1 MDKEKSTRETL
12 YDHSIAKVKLYGLY
26 LSIYLN
32 ILDRANFVRE
42 IIVADLFAGEG
53 IYKNGEKGSPI
64 IAFEAIQEHLNLS
77 KNSKRILFLIND
89 PEKSIIE
96 TTKTKVER
104 IEEYI
109 NKNRVHPNL
118 IIRYSKNKF
127 DKLVPELLSIIKS
140 MHSNDRA
147 LLFID
152 PWGYKEIR
160 PEDLK
165 LLVANEKVEILL
177 FLPISFMYRFS
188 KTAIEM
194 GFTGSEPLEEFLIE
208 LFGRN
213 LETIFEI
220 KTPEMFINT
229 VEMKFKEYLKI
240 PYVDEFILTTTDG
253 NIYCLYFFSFN
264 KIGFQKMIESKWR
277 LDKDYGRG
285 INREENFNL
294 FSGAYS
300 KNYDEKVFEY
310 IMNSEGRSNEE
321 LFDFGFENRFLP
333 KHTNEILKRLLDN
346 GQIIVESKDGQKANG
361 FYLAD
366 RKRKVLIKKA

>member
-1 MDKEKSTRETL
+1 MSKEKSTRETL
-12 YDHSIAKVKLYGLY
+12 HDHSIAKVELYGLY

-53 IYKNGEKGSPI
+53 IYKNGEKGSPV
-64 IAFEAIQEHLNLS
+64 IAFEAIQEHLNTS

-96 TTKTKVER
+96 PTKTKVER

-109 NKNRVHPNL
+109 NNNRVHPNL
-118 IIRYSKNKF
+118 NIRYSKNKF
-127 DKLVPELLSIIKS
+127 DELVPELLSIIKS

-165 LLVANEKVEILL
+165 QLVANEKVEILL

-220 KTPEMFINT
+220 KTTEMFINT
-229 VEMKFKEYLKI
+229 IELKFKEYLKI

-300 KNYDEKVFEY
+300 KKYDEKVFEY
-310 IMNSEGRSNEE
+310 IVNSEGRSNEE

-346 GQIIVESKDGQKANG
+346 GQIIVESKDGQKVNG

-366 RKRKVLIKKA
+366 RKRKVLIKKT

>member
-1 MDKEKSTRETL
+1 MSKEKSTRETL
-12 YDHSIAKVKLYGLY
+12 HDHSIAKVKLYGLY

-32 ILDRANFVRE
+32 ILDRANFIWE
-42 IIVADLFAGEG
+42 IIIADLFAGEG

-64 IAFEAIQEHLNLS
+64 IAFEAIQEHLDSS

-89 PEKSIIE
+89 PEMSVIE

-109 NKNRVHPNL
+109 NNNNVHSNL

-127 DKLVPELLSIIKS
+127 NELVPELLRVIKS

-160 PEDLK
+160 PVDLK
-165 LLVANEKVEILL
+165 MLVENEKVEILL

-188 KTAIEM
+188 KTAIEK
-194 GFTGSEPLEEFLIE
+194 GFTGGEPLEEFLIE
-208 LFGRN
+208 LFGRDLKTI
-213 LETIFEI
+213 LEISST
-220 KTPEMFINT
+220 EMFIDSI
-229 VEMKFKEYLKI
+229 EKKLKEYLKI
-240 PYVDEFILTTTDG
+240 PYVEEFILTTKDG

-285 INREENFNL
+285 INREENLNL

-300 KNYDEKVFEY
+300 KNYDEKVLEY

-333 KHTNEILKRLLDN
+333 KHTNEILNRLLEN

-361 FYLAD
+361 FYIAD

>member
-1 MDKEKSTRETL
+1 MSKEKSTRETL
-12 YDHSIAKVKLYGLY
+12 HDHSIAKVKLYGLY

-64 IAFEAIQEHLNLS
+64 IAFEAIQEHLNSS
-77 KNSKRILFLIND
+77 KNSKKILFLIND

-109 NKNRVHPNL
+109 NKNTVHSNH

-127 DKLVPELLSIIKS
+127 DELVPELLSIIKS

-160 PEDLK
+160 PDDLK

-188 KTAIEM
+188 KTAIEK
-194 GFTGSEPLEEFLIE
+194 GFTGSEPLEEF
-208 LFGRN
+208 
-213 LETIFEI
+213 
-220 KTPEMFINT
+220 
-229 VEMKFKEYLKI
+229 
-240 PYVDEFILTTTDG
+240 
-253 NIYCLYFFSFN
+253 
-264 KIGFQKMIESKWR
+264 
-277 LDKDYGRG
+277 
-285 INREENFNL
+285 
-294 FSGAYS
+294 
-300 KNYDEKVFEY
+300 
-310 IMNSEGRSNEE
+310 
-321 LFDFGFENRFLP
+321 
-333 KHTNEILKRLLDN
+333 
-346 GQIIVESKDGQKANG
+346 
-361 FYLAD
+361 
-366 RKRKVLIKKA
+366 